1 MVLGVKRS
9 NVLNLTCFKRNYN
22 TIIIIKIT
30 EMVFLVTLYILK
42 TDQELDFYFRLSLFV
57 HNVKNK
63 QFNSVKP

>member
-1 MVLGVKRS
+1 
-9 NVLNLTCFKRNYN
+9 
-22 TIIIIKIT
+22 
-30 EMVFLVTLYILK
+30 MVFLVTLYILK